1 MKFLY
6 KPFSI
11 MARSVG
17 SRLGKSAFDT
27 VWERVGDSDE
37 PPSPTAGRV
46 GLARVAASAALEA
59 ATMAAVSAAIE
70 QLTARG
76 FHRLIGAWP
85 EKAPDPDQ
93 PALPR

>member
-1 MKFLY
+1 MKLLY

-11 MARSVG
+11 IAKSLG

-27 VWERVGDSDE
+27 VWERVGDSEE

-46 GLARVAASAALEA
+46 NLSRVAASAALEA
-59 ATMAAVSAAIE
+59 ATMAAISAAVE

-85 EKAPDPDQ
+85 EKSPDADQ
-93 PALPR
+93 PALRR

>member
-11 MARSVG
+11 VAKSIG
-17 SRLGKSAFDT
+17 TRLGKSAFDT
-27 VWERVGDSDE
+27 VWERVGDSEE

-46 GLARVAASAALEA
+46 SLPRVAASAALEA
-59 ATMAAVSAAIE
+59 ATMAAISAAIE
-70 QLTARG
+70 QLTARS

-85 EKAPDPDQ
+85 EKAPEGDQ
-93 PALPR
+93 PALRR